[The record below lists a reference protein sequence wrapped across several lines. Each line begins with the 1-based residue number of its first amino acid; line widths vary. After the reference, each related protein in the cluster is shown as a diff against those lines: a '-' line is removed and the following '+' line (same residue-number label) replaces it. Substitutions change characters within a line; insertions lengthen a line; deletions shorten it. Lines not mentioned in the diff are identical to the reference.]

1 MRFSANGYFQLF
13 FSAILVAPLFGCG
26 GGSGSDQAPTNATSS
41 ATSARASSSA
51 ANTSTSTAGTSS
63 SSSSSA
69 SSTSSSEKIIA
80 SDNFTSTSQ
89 WKIEQENSAGSVTA
103 SNGTLD
109 IVEPAGATLWFKQ
122 KLSGDYE
129 IRFTATPVPYT
140 VTVGTKTYTDRI
152 SDLNVFWNAT
162 VPTATDPDPTL
173 QNYDGVLA
181 SYNPLYLYYV
191 GFGANGNTTTRL
203 RRYDGTSTRP
213 QITGYA
219 TAASRT
225 SDDSAGDMT
234 SATSLVANTATR
246 VRIISRTATADDPY
260 TLRWYA
266 NDNLVFAYTDTS
278 AYKSG
283 WFAFRTTVSH
293 WQLSNF
299 SVVAR

>member
-1 MRFSANGYFQLF
+1 MRFT
-13 FSAILVAPLFGCG
+13 AIGLVKHFTSLLLVASLFGCG
-26 GGSGSDQAPTNATSS
+26 GGEGDGQASPGTTSNAASASASSFSS
-41 ATSARASSSA
+41 ANSSA
-51 ANTSTSTAGTSS
+51 ASSINSSSGSTSS
-63 SSSSSA
+63 S
-69 SSTSSSEKIIA
+69 SSSEKIIA
-80 SDNFTSTSQ
+80 SDSFSNTSQ
-89 WKIEQENSAGSVTA
+89 WKIEQESSLGSVTA
-103 SNGTLD
+103 SNGVLD

-129 IRFTATPVPYT
+129 IRFTATPIPYS

-162 VPTATDPDPTL
+162 LPTATDPDPTL

-181 SYNPLYLYYV
+181 SYNALNLYYV

-203 RRYDGTSTRP
+203 RRYDGTAARP

-219 TAASRT
+219 TTASRT
-225 SDDSAGDMT
+225 SDDTAGDMT

-246 VRIISRTATADDPY
+246 VRIVSRTATADDPY
-260 TLRWYA
+260 TLKWYA
-266 NDNLVFAYTDTS
+266 NDNLVFSYTDSS
-278 AYKSG
+278 AYKTG